1 MSTDICL
8 ASTLAYTLGMPKLD
22 TIHDAVKSALIKDGW
37 TITHDPFIIIYKEL
51 LLYADLAA
59 ERTIAA
65 EREGQKIVVE
75 VKSFIGASKLQDLK
89 TGLGQYE
96 IYLSFLEITDPE
108 RKLYIAISEKVYEEF
123 FTLESIQVIVKR
135 VQIPL
140 IVVNLETEEIAK
152 WIS

>member
-1 MSTDICL
+1 
-8 ASTLAYTLGMPKLD
+8 MPKLD
-22 TIHDAVKSALIKDGW
+22 AIHNAVKSALIKDGW
-37 TITHDPFIIIYKEL
+37 TITHDPFIIAYKEL

-59 ERTIAA
+59 ERAIAA
-65 EREGQKIVVE
+65 ERGDQKIVVE

-108 RKLYIAISEKVYEEF
+108 RKLYIAISETVYEEF

-135 VQIPL
+135 FQLPL
-140 IVVNLETEEIAK
+140 IVVSLKTEEIVK
-152 WIS
+152 WTS

>member
-1 MSTDICL
+1 
-8 ASTLAYTLGMPKLD
+8 MPKLD
-22 TIHDAVKSALIKDGW
+22 TIHNAVKSALIKDGW
-37 TITHDPFIIIYKEL
+37 TITHDPFIITYKEL

-65 EREGQKIVVE
+65 ERGDQKIVVE

-96 IYLSFLEITDPE
+96 IYLGFLEITDPE

-135 VQIPL
+135 FQLPL
-140 IVVNLETEEIAK
+140 IVVSLEREEIVR
-152 WIS
+152 WTS